1 MVSHHLHRRRR
12 RPPYSTSAAI
22 CMFTAATTSLLRYY
36 FGGSGLGG
44 GGIGHPE
51 IISCCRAFQFSP
63 HQQRRSIVGSITRL
77 RVSKFSRPKSATE
90 RRRRSGDDDGNSND
104 TNDDRPKATKS
115 SSASSSSYK
124 TIADMMRAL
133 EKDPNKFI
141 TSTQRTNGSSNNS
154 NGREVVSANLRRMDA
169 PKRPTK
175 RTRARVDRPKQ
186 SYVYAS
192 QKRAGMV
199 ASTTTTSTAK
209 TKSTTMTSSS
219 QSAAAGAAKRQQGRR
234 GEDEFNSSNNEYED
248 DGTGTDD
255 EEVSTTSANHP
266 RRAVQLVSDSDRRR
280 RLLKLEYARSLG
292 LDPATQFA
300 DAIVGTSAEDNPY
313 IVSRIRLDIGG
324 GGSSDDDDDDGNND
338 DVGETSSSYA
348 YVLYK
353 PAGWGILGEK
363 KKSSK
368 ESTTATTTATLIS
381 SSPVMEMGNDH
392 HRDDTS
398 HGSKEGSGG
407 GGSSTMKNRKIKRV
421 KAYDEEIDDYIYVD
435 YNEDAILAI
444 LTPKERME
452 LMKDGGLDLRDDMA
466 DLARTALVGVEYD
479 DDDDNGEGSKKR
491 KRKVGLTIDT
501 SSSAGTTPTTMPT
514 TNTRDSSNKANLE
527 TPARPSITNWL
538 KELKAS
544 EGTSVRGGKHWVA
557 LSGATEIDDSGLV
570 LLCPRD
576 RTDAIHV
583 DCCTYITVIGNGKNL
598 CSRSRLIKSI
608 KSSAIS
614 SVESCDESTS
624 SMDIISRIRTGR
636 IDDPIISCRVTLS
649 DGASTS
655 NHAVLLCQDQLGDG
669 VRGDATGDPLDR
681 RSWRRLV
688 HCETMT
694 VSSLVNLDDAP
705 VSAGGEEG
713 IPLPDD
719 ISNYV
724 NRRDGSTYVR
734 GSFLGRQMGL
744 SNNQLT
750 NAYREINGAADGY
763 PGWYVDRYDK
773 WLFVQQEVVEDNYDN
788 EQSSAIMMKM
798 RGPLPSLHD
807 GYTTGV
813 YYLPIQADRS
823 IMGSERQKPILLEG
837 MAAPEFIP
845 VMENGVKYLV
855 NLGDS
860 FSTGIFLDQR
870 HQRAYLTEIC
880 NKDTRVLNCFAHTGA
895 FSVAAAV
902 SGAKTVSLD
911 LDKKW
916 LDRVRPLMELND
928 ILEWEGRHDVIY
940 GDCFDWLVRLAKRN
954 EQFDVVILDP
964 PSTSV
969 GKKKKRWSVKS
980 DMAELVTLAAP
991 LVKSD
996 GLLFTT
1002 TNSASLRTEKF
1013 VNMCQK
1019 GLMDAGITNA
1029 KLERVS
1035 PMPSDF
1041 SSIGP
1046 QPVRNLVWR
1055 LP

>member
-1 MVSHHLHRRRR
+1 
-12 RPPYSTSAAI
+12 
-22 CMFTAATTSLLRYY
+22 
-36 FGGSGLGG
+36 
-44 GGIGHPE
+44 
-51 IISCCRAFQFSP
+51 
-63 HQQRRSIVGSITRL
+63 
-77 RVSKFSRPKSATE
+77 
-90 RRRRSGDDDGNSND
+90 
-104 TNDDRPKATKS
+104 
-115 SSASSSSYK
+115 
-124 TIADMMRAL
+124 
-133 EKDPNKFI
+133 
-141 TSTQRTNGSSNNS
+141 
-154 NGREVVSANLRRMDA
+154 
-169 PKRPTK
+169 
-175 RTRARVDRPKQ
+175 
-186 SYVYAS
+186 
-192 QKRAGMV
+192 
-199 ASTTTTSTAK
+199 
-209 TKSTTMTSSS
+209 
-219 QSAAAGAAKRQQGRR
+219 
-234 GEDEFNSSNNEYED
+234 
-248 DGTGTDD
+248 
-255 EEVSTTSANHP
+255 
-266 RRAVQLVSDSDRRR
+266 
-280 RLLKLEYARSLG
+280 
-292 LDPATQFA
+292 
-300 DAIVGTSAEDNPY
+300 
-313 IVSRIRLDIGG
+313 
-324 GGSSDDDDDDGNND
+324 
-338 DVGETSSSYA
+338 
-348 YVLYK
+348 
-353 PAGWGILGEK
+353 
-363 KKSSK
+363 
-368 ESTTATTTATLIS
+368 
-381 SSPVMEMGNDH
+381 
-392 HRDDTS
+392 
-398 HGSKEGSGG
+398 
-407 GGSSTMKNRKIKRV
+407 
-421 KAYDEEIDDYIYVD
+421 
-435 YNEDAILAI
+435 
-444 LTPKERME
+444 
-452 LMKDGGLDLRDDMA
+452 
-466 DLARTALVGVEYD
+466 
-479 DDDDNGEGSKKR
+479 
-491 KRKVGLTIDT
+491 
-501 SSSAGTTPTTMPT
+501 MPT

-527 TPARPSITNWL
+527 TPARPTMTNWL

-583 DCCTYITVIGNGKNL
+583 DCCTYITVIWNGKTMA
-598 CSRSRLIKSI
+598 SRSRLIKSM

-614 SVESCDESTS
+614 GVESCDESTS
-624 SMDIISRIRTGR
+624 SMDIVSRIRTGR

-694 VSSLVNLDDAP
+694 VSSLVNLDDEP

-719 ISNYV
+719 ISSYV

-773 WLFVQQEVVEDNYDN
+773 WLFVQQEVEEDNYDN
-788 EQSSAIMMKM
+788 EQSSAIMMKK

-916 LDRVRPLMELND
+916 LDRVRPQMELND

-1055 LP
+1055 LPLYDKHQVIAI

>member
-1 MVSHHLHRRRR
+1 
-12 RPPYSTSAAI
+12 
-22 CMFTAATTSLLRYY
+22 
-36 FGGSGLGG
+36 
-44 GGIGHPE
+44 
-51 IISCCRAFQFSP
+51 
-63 HQQRRSIVGSITRL
+63 
-77 RVSKFSRPKSATE
+77 
-90 RRRRSGDDDGNSND
+90 
-104 TNDDRPKATKS
+104 
-115 SSASSSSYK
+115 
-124 TIADMMRAL
+124 MMKAL

-141 TSTQRTNGSSNNS
+141 TNTQSNNS
-154 NGREVVSANLRRMDA
+154 NGREVSVNLRRMDA

-175 RTRARVDRPKQ
+175 RTRAKVERPKQ

-199 ASTTTTSTAK
+199 LPTTTISTAAN
-209 TKSTTMTSSS
+209 TKSMSSS
-219 QSAAAGAAKRQQGRR
+219 TATAATAKQQQSRLRE
-234 GEDEFNSSNNEYED
+234 EDEFNNNSNNPYED
-248 DGTGTDD
+248 DDTND
-255 EEVSTTSANHP
+255 EDESPTTTTPTSANP
-266 RRAVQLVSDSDRRR
+266 RRSAVIQLVSDSDRQRQQ
-280 RLLKLEYARSLG
+280 LKLEYARSLG
-292 LDPATQFA
+292 LDPTSQYA
-300 DAIVGTSAEDNPY
+300 DVIIGTSQEYNPY
-313 IVSRIRLDIGG
+313 IVHRIRLDIG
-324 GGSSDDDDDDGNND
+324 SSNGTDDDNDDETNNND
-338 DVGETSSSYA
+338 GETSSSYA
-348 YVLYK
+348 YILYK
-353 PAGWGILGEK
+353 PAGWSILGEK
-363 KKSSK
+363 KKSK
-368 ESTTATTTATLIS
+368 ETTPSTIIS
-381 SSPVMEMGNDH
+381 TDIANDHSNH
-392 HRDDTS
+392 HRDISSD
-398 HGSKEGSGG
+398 GSRENSS
-407 GGSSTMKNRKIKRV
+407 GSSSVKNRKIKRV

-444 LTPKERME
+444 LTPKERLE
-452 LMKDGGLDLRDDMA
+452 LMNDGGLGLLRDDMA
-466 DLARTALVGVEYD
+466 ELARSSLVGVEYD
-479 DDDDNGEGSKKR
+479 NDNDNDNGEGSKKR
-491 KRKVGLTIDT
+491 KRKVGLGNDTI
-501 SSSAGTTPTTMPT
+501 PTTT
-514 TNTRDSSNKANLE
+514 TTRGNKKANLD
-527 TPARPSITNWL
+527 TPSRPSITNWL

-576 RTDAIHV
+576 RTNAIHV
-583 DCCTYITVIGNGKNL
+583 DCCTYIAVIGNGKIMS
-598 CSRSRLIKSI
+598 SRTRLIKSI

-636 IDDPIISCRVTLS
+636 VDDPIITCRVTLS
-649 DGASTS
+649 DGTSTS
-655 NHAVLLCQDQLGDG
+655 NHAVLLCQDQVGDG
-669 VRGDATGDPLDR
+669 IRGDATGDPLDR

-688 HCETMT
+688 HCASMT
-694 VSSLVNLDDAP
+694 VSSLVNLDDEP
-705 VSAGGEEG
+705 ISVGGEEG

-724 NRRDGSTYVR
+724 NRRNGSMYVR
-734 GSFLGRQMGL
+734 GSFLGRQVGL

-773 WLFVQQEVVEDNYDN
+773 WLFVQQEVEEDNYDN
-788 EQSSAIMMKM
+788 NGQSSAIMMKK

-807 GYTTGV
+807 GYTAGV

-845 VMENGVKYLV
+845 VIENGVKYIV

-880 NKDTRVLNCFAHTGA
+880 NKDARVLNCFAHTGA

-916 LDRVRPLMELND
+916 LDRVRPQMELNG
-928 ILEWEGRHDVIY
+928 ILEWEGQHDVIY

-969 GKKKKRWSVKS
+969 GKKKKRWSIKS

-1013 VNMCQK
+1013 VNMCKK
-1019 GLMDAGITNA
+1019 GLMDAGINNA

-1035 PMPSDF
+1035 PMPCDF
-1041 SSIGP
+1041 SSIGS

>member
-1 MVSHHLHRRRR
+1 MASPQRRRR
-12 RPPYSTSAAI
+12 RCSTSA
-22 CMFTAATTSLLRYY
+22 CLVSATLLYY
-36 FGGSGLGG
+36 SGGSFGLE
-44 GGIGHPE
+44 GIGRPE
-51 IISCCRAFQFSP
+51 IVSCQAFQFSLFTP
-63 HQQRRSIVGSITRL
+63 IQRRSIIGGTGGTTQL
-77 RVSKFSRPKSATE
+77 HVSKFSRPKSTTTG
-90 RRRRSGDDDGNSND
+90 RRKRSGDSEND
-104 TNDDRPKATKS
+104 NDNYNNTDEGGSRRPKKS
-115 SSASSSSYK
+115 SSSSSSYK
-124 TIADMMRAL
+124 TIADMMKAL
-133 EKDPNKFI
+133 EKDPHKFI
-141 TSTQRTNGSSNNS
+141 TNTQANSS
-154 NGREVVSANLRRMDA
+154 NGREVSVNLRRMDG

-175 RTRARVDRPKQ
+175 RTRAKVERPKQ

-199 ASTTTTSTAK
+199 SPTTTTISTAAN
-209 TKSTTMTSSS
+209 TKSRTMSSS
-219 QSAAAGAAKRQQGRR
+219 TAAAAAAKHQQSRHR
-234 GEDEFNSSNNEYED
+234 EEDEFNNSNNPYGD
-248 DGTGTDD
+248 DTDD
-255 EEVSTTSANHP
+255 DEDESPTTTTPTSANP
-266 RRAVQLVSDSDRRR
+266 RQSAVIQLVSDTDRQRQQ
-280 RLLKLEYARSLG
+280 LKLEYARSLG
-292 LDPATQFA
+292 LDPTIQYA
-300 DAIVGTSAEDNPY
+300 DTIIGTSQEYNPY
-313 IVSRIRLDIGG
+313 IARRIRLDVGLSSDNNSD
-324 GGSSDDDDDDGNND
+324 GSSGDSDNNNGEKN
-338 DVGETSSSYA
+338 GETSSSYA

-353 PAGWGILGEK
+353 PAGWSILGEK
-363 KKSSK
+363 KKGK
-368 ESTTATTTATLIS
+368 ETTPSTIIS
-381 SSPVMEMGNDH
+381 TDIANDH
-392 HRDDTS
+392 SNHPLNDSAD
-398 HGSKEGSGG
+398 GSKEGIN
-407 GGSSTMKNRKIKRV
+407 SSSSSVKNRKIKRV

-444 LTPKERME
+444 LTPKERLE
-452 LMKDGGLDLRDDMA
+452 LMKDGGLDLIHDDMA
-466 DLARTALVGVEYD
+466 ELARYSLVGVEYD
-479 DDDDNGEGSKKR
+479 DENDNDNGEGSKKR
-491 KRKVGLTIDT
+491 KRKVGLGNDNM
-501 SSSAGTTPTTMPT
+501 SSSAGTIPTT
-514 TNTRDSSNKANLE
+514 TNTRGNNKANLDS
-527 TPARPSITNWL
+527 PSRPSITNWL

-557 LSGATEIDDSGLV
+557 LSGATDIDDSGLV

-576 RTDAIHV
+576 RTNAIHV
-583 DCCTYITVIGNGKNL
+583 DCCTYITVIGNGKTMS
-598 CSRSRLIKSI
+598 SRTRLIKSI
-608 KSSAIS
+608 KSSSLAG
-614 SVESCDESTS
+614 VESCDESIS
-624 SMDIISRIRTGR
+624 NLDILSRIRTGR
-636 IDDPIISCRVTLS
+636 IDDPILTCRVTLS
-649 DGASTS
+649 DGTSTS
-655 NHAVLLCQDQLGDG
+655 NHAVLLCQDQVGDG
-669 VRGDATGDPLDR
+669 IRGDATGDPLDR

-688 HCETMT
+688 HCASMT
-694 VSSLVNLDDAP
+694 VSSLVNLDDEP
-705 VSAGGEEG
+705 ISVGGEEG

-724 NRRDGSTYVR
+724 NRRDGSMYVR
-734 GSFLGRQMGL
+734 GSFLGRQVGL

-750 NAYREINGAADGY
+750 NSYREINGAADGY

-773 WLFVQQEVVEDNYDN
+773 WLFVQQEVEEDNNYYN
-788 EQSSAIMMKM
+788 EQSLAIMMKK

-807 GYTTGV
+807 GYTAGV

-845 VMENGVKYLV
+845 VIENGVKYIV

-880 NKDTRVLNCFAHTGA
+880 NKDARVLNCFAHTGA

-916 LDRVRPLMELND
+916 LDRVRPQMELNG
-928 ILEWEGRHDVIY
+928 ILEWEGQHDVIY

-969 GKKKKRWSVKS
+969 GKKKKRWSIKS

-1013 VNMCQK
+1013 VNMCKK
-1019 GLMDAGITNA
+1019 GLMDAGINNA

-1035 PMPSDF
+1035 PMPCDF
-1041 SSIGP
+1041 SSIGS